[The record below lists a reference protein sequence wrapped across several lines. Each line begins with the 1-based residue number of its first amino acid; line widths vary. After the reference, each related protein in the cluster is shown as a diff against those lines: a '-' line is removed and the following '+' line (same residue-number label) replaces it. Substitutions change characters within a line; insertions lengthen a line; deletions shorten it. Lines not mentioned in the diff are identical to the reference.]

1 MKRIFS
7 IILVSVLLVT
17 CLCSCGKD
25 EETNYYMKGYEAVEA
40 GNYETALEHFEKAAE
55 AGDDQA
61 VKAAKI
67 VSSYLNAKEAYDVED
82 IDGAMRFLEDI
93 PSDYKYYAIA
103 DDVDSLLRK
112 VYGYVPEEIGEDEP
126 DKKEE
131 SESDEAKK
139 SEEEDEPEDVKDAE
153 ADDTAEDAAPAS
165 AKAEEFT
172 AEKAMEYVSAKYGVQ
187 GDLGMGLEPSYTDD
201 GKIYYEIVADVGKD
215 GQSNIKK
222 LRIFSDGTI
231 TEQKA

>member
-7 IILVSVLLVT
+7 IVLALVLLVT
-17 CLCSCGKD
+17 CLCSCGEDK
-25 EETNYYMKGYEAVEA
+25 ETNYYMKGYEAVEA
-40 GNYETALEHFEKAAE
+40 GKYDKALEYFEKGAE
-55 AGDDQA
+55 DGDDQA
-61 VKAAKI
+61 AKAAKI

-82 IDGAMRFLEDI
+82 IDGAMKFIEDI

-103 DDVDSLLRK
+103 DDVDSLIRK
-112 VYGYVPEEIGEDEP
+112 VYGYVPEEISEDEP
-126 DKKEE
+126 DEKEE
-131 SESDEAKK
+131 ENRDDTDENDSDEIK
-139 SEEEDEPEDVKDAE
+139 DET
-153 ADDTAEDAAPAS
+153 DTDQTEDAAPAS
-165 AKAEEFT
+165 AKAKEFT
-172 AEKAMEYVSAKYGVQ
+172 AEQAMEYVSAKYGIQ

-201 GKIYYEIVADVGKD
+201 GEIYYEIVADIGKD